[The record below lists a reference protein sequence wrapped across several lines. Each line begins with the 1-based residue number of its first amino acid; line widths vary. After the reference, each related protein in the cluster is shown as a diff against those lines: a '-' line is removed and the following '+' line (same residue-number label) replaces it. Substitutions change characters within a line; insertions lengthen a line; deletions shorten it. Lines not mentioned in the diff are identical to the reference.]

1 MAPPNRDLE
10 MLLHNYP
17 LLNYISAPLTA
28 RKPALIAIALLAIV
42 LRKLR
47 IIGATYLNDLER
59 VRLRKSAP
67 ASCFS
72 LGIP

>member
-1 MAPPNRDLE
+1 MAPPNSDLE

-17 LLNYISAPLTA
+17 APELHFGSVDRA
-28 RKPALIAIALLAIV
+28 KPALIAIALLAIV